1 MSQLDTLLEDR
12 LKLELL
18 LQLQFNAL
26 RKSLR
31 QQLQDT
37 EKRQVQELEKR
48 IHQNA
53 LLSKDID
60 KKSSDEKELNYN
72 PKFKGIRRSKSV
84 SALTSENETSCNPQ
98 KRFSS
103 TSSVWL
109 PLNNWKC
116 FSVLNQPCE
125 RSATSKTTQLIKE
138 EEAEAECQK
147 KFSAVPVPRH
157 VTQPIY
163 QKMLE
168 LSERERKQGHE
179 QRKQFLLSI
188 QKPFSFQEREKRKT
202 EKMRATLN
210 QVSQEP
216 KNNACVKKTHRKES
230 PVLKDQQENPSQ
242 TRSPKHRIAERTR
255 KKKLGFLDNK
265 PSFQPKIIHQVP
277 NFSRLHKALQ
287 TDAADKT
294 KSKDVT
300 KCQPFILRTSALP
313 ARQSVKSLETSQ
325 VPTLSNLSRSKSLGA
340 LTLVSSDTL
349 PTYITDAVRKRCV
362 AIKKSMELSE
372 SKNQE
377 SVEWLRNHQIRS
389 QAMKKTLALH
399 AKLLDPHSS
408 LKEVSKEHLKRH
420 WEADRQRTRDYRR
433 ELRDMKARVSER
445 PYLFEQVK
453 QKNAK
458 ACAEQTYRSKLKKAG
473 LKEQFVEETGE
484 AHRSDDDTETSDH
497 STENG
502 IQNGEEN
509 VDDGEKIEDV
519 EEKSVKSKGE
529 AML

>member
-12 LKLELL
+12 VKLELL
-18 LQLQFNAL
+18 LQHHLSAL
-26 RKSLR
+26 RKSLK

-37 EKRQVQELEKR
+37 EKRQMEELEKR
-48 IHQNA
+48 MNQNA

-60 KKSSDEKELNYN
+60 KKSGDKKEINYN
-72 PKFKGIRRSKSV
+72 PKFVGIRRSKSV
-84 SALTSENETSCNPQ
+84 SALTSENKNSFDPKQ
-98 KRFSS
+98 RLGS
-103 TSSVWL
+103 TSPWL
-109 PLNNWKC
+109 SLNNWKN
-116 FSVLNQPCE
+116 FSVLTQPCE
-125 RSATSKTTQLIKE
+125 RFASSKTTQLIKE

-147 KFSAVPVPRH
+147 KFCAVPVPSH

-163 QKMLE
+163 QKMME
-168 LSERERKQGHE
+168 LREKERKQSHE
-179 QRKQFLLSI
+179 QRKQFLLSS

-202 EKMRATLN
+202 EKLGATLN

-216 KNNACVKKTHRKES
+216 KNNACIRKTHQKES
-230 PVLKDQQENPSQ
+230 AALKDHQENLPQ
-242 TRSPKHRIAERTR
+242 TRSPKLRTADRTR

-265 PSFQPKIIHQVP
+265 PSFQTKIIHQVP
-277 NFSRLHKALQ
+277 NFKRLHKALQ
-287 TDAADKT
+287 ADAAEKM

-300 KCQPFILRTSALP
+300 ACQPFSLRTSALP
-313 ARQSVKSLETSQ
+313 ARTSAKSLETSQ
-325 VPTLSNLSRSKSLGA
+325 VPTISNLSRSKSLGA
-340 LTLVSSDTL
+340 LTRLSSDTL

-362 AIKKSMELSE
+362 AIKKSMELRD

-377 SVEWLRNHQIRS
+377 SVEWLRNYQMRG
-389 QAMKKTLALH
+389 QAMKKTVAMH

-408 LKEVSKEHLKRH
+408 LKEVYNEHLQQH
-420 WEADRQRTRDYRR
+420 QETDRQRMRDYRR

-453 QKNAK
+453 QRNAK

-473 LKEQFVEETGE
+473 LKEQFVQATGE
-484 AHRSDDDTETSDH
+484 AHRSDDDTEKSDH

-502 IQNGEEN
+502 IRSGEEN